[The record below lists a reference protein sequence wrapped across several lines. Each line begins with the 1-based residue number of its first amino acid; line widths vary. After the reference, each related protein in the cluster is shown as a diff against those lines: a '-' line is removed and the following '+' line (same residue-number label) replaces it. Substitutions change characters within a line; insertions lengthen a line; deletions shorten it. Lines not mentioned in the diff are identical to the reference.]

1 MRKEKSEKNVGYN
14 PAARFFL
21 MLFFAVMAIL
31 ILIPLY
37 ALLLGTFKGGAEL
50 FVSGL
55 NLDPTPEKLHLRAWR
70 YLFTGVMSNGEYQ
83 PHDYFIW
90 YKNSFLLVLVQ
101 GTLTLL
107 ISSMVA
113 YGFSKYQFRGKNV
126 LFLCVLLVMMIPL
139 EILMLPMYTQ
149 INAMGLRDSYA
160 GVMLP
165 FLANM
170 SAIFFF
176 KQFLE
181 GVPGDLL
188 DAGRVDGCTEYGIF
202 FKIIMP
208 IMKPAYASMAVL
220 VGMGAWNGLLWPL
233 LVISSMDKY
242 TIPLGLN
249 TLFTP
254 YGNNYDLMITG
265 SCFAILPLLLLYL
278 LREAQSPS
286 GSKVK
291 NANIVQNENEI
302 IRLAQQY
309 VAGHIREKLSVP
321 MVANQVG
328 VSPSYLTVLF
338 HKNLQIS
345 PGEYIRRIKLQES
358 KQMIRENN
366 LNFTQIA
373 AILQY
378 STVHHFSRQ
387 FKDKFGI
394 TPTEYAKSV
403 R

>member
-165 FLANM
+165 FLA
-170 SAIFFF
+170 
-176 KQFLE
+176 
-181 GVPGDLL
+181 
-188 DAGRVDGCTEYGIF
+188 
-202 FKIIMP
+202 
-208 IMKPAYASMAVL
+208 KPAYASMAVL

-233 LVISSMDKY
+233 LVISSMKKY

-278 LREAQSPS
+278 LAQRFIIEGMTA
-286 GSKVK
+286 GSVK
-291 NANIVQNENEI
+291 
-302 IRLAQQY
+302 
-309 VAGHIREKLSVP
+309 G
-321 MVANQVG
+321 
-328 VSPSYLTVLF
+328 
-338 HKNLQIS
+338 
-345 PGEYIRRIKLQES
+345 
-358 KQMIRENN
+358 
-366 LNFTQIA
+366 
-373 AILQY
+373 
-378 STVHHFSRQ
+378 
-387 FKDKFGI
+387 
-394 TPTEYAKSV
+394 
-403 R
+403 